1 MFVLSI
7 FNFLFYTLIIN
18 VLYIYISKYKSIIN
32 SNNKKK
38 KRYYVF
44 RSNKNP
50 RRKIDGPDI
59 SVPLVEH
66 IPLVQTINKRGCTVK
81 GARVGGTRGPRE
93 NPPGRVSSSVARV
106 PARSIEKPDAI
117 PADLS
122 EISRSTSQ
130 VHQGYRC
137 SVIRIRFT
145 WNEDKCVSSVWR
157 EHAPSF
163 PLFPFS
169 SRRTLSIS
177 AFNIDDCYACLSVA
191 IGLNASLRDAT
202 TPGSSVNTQIWE
214 CLWK

>member
-93 NPPGRVSSSVARV
+93 NSPGRVSSSVARV

-145 WNEDKCVSSVWR
+145 
-157 EHAPSF
+157 
-163 PLFPFS
+163 
-169 SRRTLSIS
+169 
-177 AFNIDDCYACLSVA
+177 
-191 IGLNASLRDAT
+191 
-202 TPGSSVNTQIWE
+202 
-214 CLWK
+214 